1 MGSLIGKKV
10 FNVPKE
16 SVGGVENVLAIC
28 DAGQLDN
35 KVTFTGTHLQEFFFV
50 ETNFLVN

>member
-10 FNVPKE
+10 FNVPEE

-28 DAGQLDN
+28 DAGQLDS
-35 KVTFTGTHLQEFFFV
+35 KVSFTGTHLQEFFA
-50 ETNFLVN
+50 ETIIMVI